1 MERSQFTFYIS
12 FAKAA
17 ERIKKVADRCAF
29 YDTIKDY
36 ALYGKEPDMDQLPD
50 AVAVAFE
57 LVRPNLDSSKRKSE
71 AGKSGGRS
79 RKQTESKPEAR
90 GSKPE
95 ANESKPEARG
105 SRKQGETESE
115 KEREKEKEVE
125 KEKEIENECLYKN
138 ILPPDGGSTKKQEPP
153 APTEKQEDPAA
164 LVLQDYL
171 NRINPAASP
180 ASLDELRGFAQV
192 LGAAVCQRAFDIALD
207 EHKAQWSY
215 IKAILRAKQQQGV
228 RSLADWDRLEQQR
241 QKVREPQHSL
251 PPEEQDISWM
261 AEVIR
266 KRKGGGTCPE

>member
-71 AGKSGGRS
+71 AGKSGGRR
-79 RKQTESKPEAR
+79 RKQTE
-90 GSKPE
+90 SKPE

-105 SRKQGETESE
+105 TCKRGETASE
-115 KEREKEKEVE
+115 KEREKEKEVEKEVE

-138 ILPPDGGSTKKQEPP
+138 ILPPDGGSTKKQKPP
-153 APTEKQEDPAA
+153 APAEKQEDPVA

-171 NRINPAASP
+171 NRVNPAASP

-192 LGAAVCQRAFDIALD
+192 LGVAVCQRAFDIALD

-228 RSLADWDRLEQQR
+228 RSLADWERLEQQR
-241 QKVREPQHSL
+241 QKAREPQHSL
-251 PPEEQDISWM
+251 SPEEQDISWM
-261 AEVIR
+261 AEAIR
-266 KRKGGGTCPE
+266 KRKGGGRTCPE